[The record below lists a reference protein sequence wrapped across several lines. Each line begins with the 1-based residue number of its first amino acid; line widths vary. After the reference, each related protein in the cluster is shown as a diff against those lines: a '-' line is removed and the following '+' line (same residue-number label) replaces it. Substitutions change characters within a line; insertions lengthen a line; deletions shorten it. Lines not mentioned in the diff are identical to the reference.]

1 VVGVGAGVGVRCQN
15 RARSR
20 SMTEIHAKPSLAV
33 LLHLAWPIV
42 VSRSAQVVVGFADA
56 AMVAR
61 LGESALAATTTG
73 ALNAFSIFI
82 LPMGVVFIVSSFSSQ
97 LLGKGDFAGARRYG
111 WYGLIASLMA
121 QVLCMAGILAVDP
134 ALLALDYAPDVR
146 SMMAT
151 YLKVRLLTGGAA
163 VGLEALGNYY
173 GGLGNTRLP
182 MLAQVLCMVLNV
194 VLNWVLIYGN
204 LGAPALGVE
213 GAAIASAVSTAI
225 GFFALFGCFL
235 TGYGATGGRVP
246 SRLRAAELIRML
258 RFGLPSGFN
267 WFFEMAAFSF
277 FVNVVVTA
285 LGTTSL
291 AAFMGVM
298 QLNSIAFMPA
308 FGIASAGAILVG
320 QSIGAKHHDDVPSVV
335 GLTLRTAAVWQ
346 GLVGLAYLVMPR
358 LLMRSFVDP
367 RVDSTRFLDVGAR
380 LLMLSA
386 AWQLFDAAANT
397 LAEAL
402 RAAGDTAFCMWMRT
416 LIAWLFFVPG
426 VLVTVRVFG
435 GGDIA
440 AVLWLVAYIGLL
452 ALALALRFRSGAWR
466 KLDLAGSEVPV
477 E

>member
-1 VVGVGAGVGVRCQN
+1 
-15 RARSR
+15 
-20 SMTEIHAKPSLAV
+20 MTEIYTKPSLAV

-61 LGESALAATTTG
+61 IGESALAATTTG
-73 ALNAFSIFI
+73 ALNTFSLFI
-82 LPMGVVFIVSSFSSQ
+82 LPMGIVFIVSSFSAQ
-97 LLGKGDFAGARRYG
+97 LLGRGDFAGARRYG
-111 WYGLIASLMA
+111 WYGLAVSVMA
-121 QVLCMAGILAVDP
+121 QLLCMAGILFVDR
-134 ALLALDYAPDVR
+134 ALLLFDYAPDVR
-146 SMMAT
+146 SLMGA
-151 YLKVRLLTGGAA
+151 YLKIRLLSGGAA
-163 VGLEALGNYY
+163 IGLEALANYY

-194 VLNWVLIYGN
+194 ALNWVLIYGN

-213 GAAIASAVSTAI
+213 GAAIASATSTGIA
-225 GFFALFGCFL
+225 FLALFACF
-235 TGYGATGGRVP
+235 ATGFGAKGGKISSP
-246 SRLRAAELIRML
+246 LKAAELFRML

-291 AAFMGVM
+291 AAFMAVM

-320 QSIGAKHHDDVPSVV
+320 QAIGAKRHDDVPSAV
-335 GLTLRTAAVWQ
+335 GLTLRTAAIWQ
-346 GLVGLAYLVMPR
+346 GLVSITYVVMPR
-358 LLMRSFVDP
+358 LLMRSFADP
-367 RVDSTRFLDVGAR
+367 RVDATHFLDVGAR

-397 LAEAL
+397 LSEAL

-416 LIAWLFFVPG
+416 LIAWLIFVPG

-440 AVLWLVAYIGLL
+440 AVLWVVAYIGLL
-452 ALALALRFRSGAWR
+452 ALVLALRFRSGAWR

-477 E
+477 D

>member
-1 VVGVGAGVGVRCQN
+1 
-15 RARSR
+15 
-20 SMTEIHAKPSLAV
+20 
-33 LLHLAWPIV
+33 
-42 VSRSAQVVVGFADA
+42 
-56 AMVAR
+56 
-61 LGESALAATTTG
+61 
-73 ALNAFSIFI
+73 
-82 LPMGVVFIVSSFSSQ
+82 
-97 LLGKGDFAGARRYG
+97 
-111 WYGLIASLMA
+111 
-121 QVLCMAGILAVDP
+121 
-134 ALLALDYAPDVR
+134 
-146 SMMAT
+146 
-151 YLKVRLLTGGAA
+151 
-163 VGLEALGNYY
+163 
-173 GGLGNTRLP
+173 
-182 MLAQVLCMVLNV
+182 
-194 VLNWVLIYGN
+194 
-204 LGAPALGVE
+204 VE
-213 GAAIASAVSTAI
+213 GAAIASAASTVI
-225 GFFALFGCFL
+225 SFFALFACFL
-235 TGYGATGGRVP
+235 TGFGAKGGKVASP
-246 SRLRAAELIRML
+246 LRAAELLRML

-267 WFFEMAAFSF
+267 WFFEFAAFSF

-291 AAFMGVM
+291 AAFMAVM

-320 QSIGAKHHDDVPSVV
+320 QAIGAKHHDDVPSVV
-335 GLTLRTAAVWQ
+335 GLTIKTAALWQ
-346 GLVGLAYLVMPR
+346 GLVGLAYLVIPR
-358 LLMRSFVDP
+358 VLMRSFVDP
-367 RVDSTRFLDVGAR
+367 RVDATRFLDVGAR

>member
-1 VVGVGAGVGVRCQN
+1 
-15 RARSR
+15 
-20 SMTEIHAKPSLAV
+20 MTEIPLKPSLAV

-42 VSRSAQVVVGFADA
+42 ISRSAQVVVGFCDA

-111 WYGLIASLMA
+111 WYGLIVSAMA
-121 QVLCMAGILAVDP
+121 QLLCMAGILFVDQ
-134 ALLALDYAPDVR
+134 ALQVFDYAPDVR
-146 SMMAT
+146 SLMAT
-151 YLKVRLLTGGAA
+151 YLKWRLITGGAA
-163 VGLEALGNYY
+163 IGLEALGNYY

-182 MLAQVLCMVLNV
+182 MLAQVLCMILNV
-194 VLNWVLIYGN
+194 GLNWVLIFGN

-213 GAAIASAVSTAI
+213 GAAIASAASTGVAFL
-225 GFFALFGCFL
+225 GLLLCFL
-235 TGYGATGGRVP
+235 IGYGAKGGRIP
-246 SRLRAAELIRML
+246 SPLRGAELLRML

-277 FVNVVVTA
+277 FVNVIMAA

-308 FGIASAGAILVG
+308 FGLASAGAILVG
-320 QSIGAKHHDDVPSVV
+320 QAIGAQRHDDVPRVV
-335 GLTLRTAAVWQ
+335 WLTLRTAAVWQ
-346 GLVGLAYLVMPR
+346 GLVGLAYLIMPR
-358 LLMRSFVDP
+358 LLMRSFTDP
-367 RVDSTRFLDVGAR
+367 RVDATRFLDVGAR

-386 AWQLFDAAANT
+386 AWQLFDATANT

-402 RAAGDTAFCMWMRT
+402 RAAGDTAFCLWMRS

-440 AVLWLVAYIGLL
+440 AVLWMVAYIGLL